1 MECNQL
7 DKGREEEVLPQS
19 SLVIKKIVLKIQL
32 YIVCL
37 FVCKFKCSSLV
48 LVRNPFSPC
57 SLNTVSR
64 LLAVA
69 GLVLVQGALRA

>member
-1 MECNQL
+1 MEFNQL

-19 SLVIKKIVLKIQL
+19 SLVIKNVLKIWL

-37 FVCKFKCSSLV
+37 FVCKFKCSPLV

-57 SLNTVSR
+57 SVNTVSR

>member
-1 MECNQL
+1 MEFNQL

-19 SLVIKKIVLKIQL
+19 SLIIKNVLKIQL

-48 LVRNPFSPC
+48 LVGNPFSPC
-57 SLNTVSR
+57 SLNTVSW

-69 GLVLVQGALRA
+69 GLVLVQGALRS